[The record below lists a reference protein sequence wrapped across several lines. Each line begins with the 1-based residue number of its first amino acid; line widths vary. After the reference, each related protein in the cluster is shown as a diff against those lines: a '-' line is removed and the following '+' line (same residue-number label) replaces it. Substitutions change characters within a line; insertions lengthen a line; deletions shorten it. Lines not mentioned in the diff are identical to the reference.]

1 MKTTIPFAGFYCS
14 WHSDALDRAAEQLI
28 QDSNGDAFE
37 GLALDASYTGSLLNA
52 YCREYTE
59 SWSRAAGIAATFE
72 SMSSPREYNFTTDRI
87 FADIEETEVLR
98 LYFAMVGDTARMDKV
113 CRDSFT
119 SCDGF
124 ISYYSPDW
132 QTWGPVTEWDHN
144 QVGALVRAS
153 VPDDMPEEYELV
165 DDCNGFLSNLVYE
178 NLSESDLRIVR
189 IADYLRARQERKYR

>member
-14 WHSDALDRAAEQLI
+14 VHSDALDRAAEQLI

-37 GLALDASYTGSLLNA
+37 GLALDASYTDPLLNA

-59 SWSRAAGIAATFE
+59 NWSRAAGIAVAFE

-87 FADIEETEVLR
+87 FADIEETEVRR
-98 LYFAMVGDTARMDKV
+98 LLAAVDVARMDAV

-119 SCDGF
+119 PCSGF

-132 QTWGPVTEWDHN
+132 RSWGDVAEWDHN
-144 QVGALVRAS
+144 QIGALVRAS